1 MPQASEELRA
11 MWGDDNE
18 ALTYLEGRG
27 IKEPDRNGM
36 LVIPNG
42 FDLTDKDVAAIR
54 YLMDEWD
61 FAWRQIGNDGT
72 NG

>member
-1 MPQASEELRA
+1 MMPQASAELRA
-11 MWGDDNE
+11 MWEDDSA

-27 IKEPDRNGM
+27 IKEERNGL

-42 FDLTDKDVAAIR
+42 FDLNDRDVAAIR

-61 FAWRQIGNDGT
+61 FDWRQIGNDGT
-72 NG
+72 ND